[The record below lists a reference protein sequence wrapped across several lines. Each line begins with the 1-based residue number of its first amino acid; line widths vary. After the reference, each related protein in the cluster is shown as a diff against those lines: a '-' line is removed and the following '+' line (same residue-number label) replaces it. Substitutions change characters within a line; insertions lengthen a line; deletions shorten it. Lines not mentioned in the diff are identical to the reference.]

1 VEIIV
6 EGWRAGREE
15 RDAAKSVPTGELPTL
30 TDEQKMVAKKM
41 GISEEAYARSTYAG
55 RRNQERLTEKTKRFA
70 RVLEKRLTP
79 LAEGARIDRIRL
91 VTIEHEYRIDISA
104 NGKIIHF
111 RLPEEMVDDLIEG
124 GSASIEEQ
132 IANRLENVL
141 AGQAA

>member
-1 VEIIV
+1 MEIIV
-6 EGWRAGREE
+6 EGWRAGKEE
-15 RDAAKSVPTGELPTL
+15 RDAAKSVPASDLPIL

-41 GISEEAYARSTYAG
+41 GISEDAYARSTYAG
-55 RRNQERLTEKTKRFA
+55 RQNQDRLTDKTKRFA
-70 RVLEKRLTP
+70 RVLEKRLAP
-79 LAEGARIDRIRL
+79 LSEGARIDRVRL

-111 RLPEEMVDDLIEG
+111 RVPEEMVDDLIEG

-141 AGQAA
+141 AGQTA

>member
-1 VEIIV
+1 MEIVI
-6 EGWRAGREE
+6 EGWRAGSEE
-15 RDAAKSVPTGELPTL
+15 RKAAANAAAADLPAL
-30 TDEQKMVAKKM
+30 TEEQKTVAKKM

-70 RVLEKRLTP
+70 RILEKRLAA
-79 LAEGARIDRIRL
+79 LAEGARIDRVRL
-91 VTIEHEYRIDISA
+91 VTIEHEYRVDIST

-132 IANRLENVL
+132 IANRLEHVL
-141 AGQAA
+141 AGRAA

>member
-1 VEIIV
+1 MEIVI
-6 EGWRAGREE
+6 EGWRAGSEE
-15 RDAAKSVPTGELPTL
+15 RKAAATVAAADLPNL
-30 TDEQKMVAKKM
+30 TEEQKTVARKL

-55 RRNQERLTEKTKRFA
+55 RENQKRLTEKTKRFA
-70 RVLEKRLTP
+70 RLLEKRLAA
-79 LAEGARIDRIRL
+79 LAEGARIDRVRL
-91 VTIEHEYRIDISA
+91 VTIEHEYRVDISA

-132 IANRLENVL
+132 IATRLEHVL